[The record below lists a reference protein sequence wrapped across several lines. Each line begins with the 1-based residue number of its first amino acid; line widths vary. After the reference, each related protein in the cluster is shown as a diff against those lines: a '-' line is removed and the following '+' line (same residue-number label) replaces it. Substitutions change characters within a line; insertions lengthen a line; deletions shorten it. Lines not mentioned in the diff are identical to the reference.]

1 MSKVI
6 KASNDKL
13 GSIEFIKKTSIEE
26 PPVPEEFS
34 IYMLNKDAIN
44 RLKTLPKALS
54 KQVGLHIVAAQH
66 YMDSDIELAFKHA
79 LFAAHKVSRIDI
91 TRETLGIVAYK
102 KGDYFLARREL
113 KTAQRI
119 NGNTD
124 YTPMILD
131 CERGL
136 GNVDN
141 VAKSSI
147 YDSEKFDDQTKI
159 EYIIVVAAAKADQ
172 GFYEP
177 ALALLNRQIRQ
188 KGISINAKERL
199 LEAKTYIY
207 EKMGRKKEIE
217 DIEKKLSEI
226 YEKTDDLETQ
236 EYFIYDLEEEES
248 PKSTSKSTA
257 KNSRPKIT
265 TKNSKSKVSKN
276 RQK

>member
-1 MSKVI
+1 MSELLQ
-6 KASNDKL
+6 ASSDKL
-13 GSIEFIKKTSIEE
+13 GSAEFIKKANVEE
-26 PPVPEEFS
+26 PPIPEGFS

-54 KQVGLHIVAAQH
+54 KQIGLHIVAAQH
-66 YMDSDIELAFKHA
+66 FMDTDTDLAFKHA
-79 LFAAHKVSRIDI
+79 LYAANRVSRIDI

-188 KGISINAKERL
+188 KGISIEAKERL

-207 EKMGRKKEIE
+207 EKMGRKKDIE
-217 DIEKKLSEI
+217 DTEKKLEEI
-226 YEKTDDLETQ
+226 YEKTEDLDAQ
-236 EYFIYDLEEEES
+236 EYFIYDLEENNEKF
-248 PKSTSKSTA
+248 KS
-257 KNSRPKIT
+257 
-265 TKNSKSKVSKN
+265 
-276 RQK
+276 